1 METGLT
7 SVLGAEQ
14 VQAMWRHHGGRPGM
28 AELRGPWQD
37 QALSHPSAA
46 SGGQCGFV

>member
-7 SVLGAEQ
+7 SVLGEEE
-14 VQAMWRHHGGRPGM
+14 VQARWRHRGGRLGM
-28 AELRGPWQD
+28 AELRGPWQV